1 MEAHIFAEDSKT
13 TADKKELQLKDYY
26 QGLFDIV
33 SDLHDELS
41 QFADANL
48 HILSEEFGVAHSTE
62 YLSSLEGAKQSP
74 VGFDGMVKQGQDELS
89 NTATEADVMVILL
102 SAGVFDQVVQP
113 QWSEIANSAKP
124 GSIWCLSVA
133 ESSLDSID
141 VELLESK
148 GCTVLTYPRVGVA
161 RIGADTRDQL
171 LNIVEDRAEE

>member
-13 TADKKELQLKDYY
+13 TAEEKELQLKDYY
-26 QGLFDIV
+26 QGLFETV

-41 QFADANL
+41 KSTDANL

-74 VGFDGMVKQGQDELS
+74 VGFDGMVKQGQSELL

-113 QWSEIANSAKP
+113 QWREIANSAKP
-124 GSIWCLSVA
+124 GSIWCLSAA

-148 GCTVLTYPRVGVA
+148 GCTVIIYPRVGVA
-161 RIGADTRDQL
+161 RIGADTRDRL
-171 LNIVEDRAEE
+171 LSMVKDQSEE